1 MEQGE
6 WDGEEEGSAECE
18 CPEEEGSQGT
28 QHSQAQVSTCVFL
41 DGDNLPAELG
51 CRHMCCIPPSFPPSF
66 PFSLFHDHPSITKER
81 ALVYQALVCSV
92 SL

>member
-1 MEQGE
+1 MVKRKDQLSVSVLRRKE
-6 WDGEEEGSAECE
+6 
-18 CPEEEGSQGT
+18 
-28 QHSQAQVSTCVFL
+28 VRVLNIVRLRFSTCVFL
-41 DGDNLPAELG
+41 DGDNFLAERG
-51 CRHMCCIPPSFPPSF
+51 CRHMCCIPPSFRPSF